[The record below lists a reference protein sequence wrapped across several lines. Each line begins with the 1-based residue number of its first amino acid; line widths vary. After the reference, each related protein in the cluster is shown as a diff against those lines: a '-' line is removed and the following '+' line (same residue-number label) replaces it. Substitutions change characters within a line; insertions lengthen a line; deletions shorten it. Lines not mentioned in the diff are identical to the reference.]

1 MARDPVQ
8 FSPKSIEDF
17 RTMTILAA
25 LERAVDAQSKA
36 RELPSRCRSKRKR
49 IVYRDCNN
57 LIDNT
62 ILQLNITLQ
71 SIQTNASFTDF
82 DAQTWLSTALTN
94 IEICR
99 SGSHDLNVTK
109 FSSPI
114 LSGNVSELISNSLA
128 TNGAL
133 LDNSSNTYGGKSK
146 KQGFPGWV
154 TNRDRKLLQDLELA
168 TRANVVVSKDG
179 RGHFRSIQA
188 AINYATGRRVGNG
201 RVVVYVKRGVY
212 RENILISRTMN
223 KVMLV
228 GDGLRYTVITGSRSV
243 SSGFTTYSSA
253 TVGKYRRHRIHS
265 PRHHIP
271 QHRRSTAW
279 TGGGAPVRLRSLG
292 LLRLWFR
299 RLPRHSLRPRPTP
312 ILQIMLHLRHNRLH
326 LR

>member
-1 MARDPVQ
+1 MRTDISKSLLLSASFFFFFSFICPYEVFADDEIINKGIDWWCSITPHPEPCNYFMGRDSER
-8 FSPKSIEDF
+8 FSPKSREDF

-36 RELPSRCRSKRKR
+36 NNLGLKCRSKRKL
-49 IVYRDCNN
+49 IVNRDCNN

-62 ILQLNITLQ
+62 ILQLNTTLQ

-99 SGSHDLNVTK
+99 KGSHDLNVTK

-133 LDNSSNTYGGKSK
+133 LDNSSTTSFGNYHTNDH
-146 KQGFPGWV
+146 GFPGWV
-154 TNRDRKLLQDLELA
+154 TAGDRKLLQDLALA
-168 TRANVVVSKDG
+168 SKANVIVSQDG
-179 RGHFRSIQA
+179 SGNFRSIQA
-188 AINYATGRRVGNG
+188 AINYATSRRVGNG
-201 RVVVYVKRGVY
+201 RVVVYVKKGVY

-253 TVGKYRRHRIHS
+253 TVGK
-265 PRHHIP
+265 
-271 QHRRSTAW
+271 
-279 TGGGAPVRLRSLG
+279 
-292 LLRLWFR
+292 FR
-299 RLPRHSLRPRPTP
+299 T
-312 ILQIMLHLRHNRLH
+312 
-326 LR
+326 